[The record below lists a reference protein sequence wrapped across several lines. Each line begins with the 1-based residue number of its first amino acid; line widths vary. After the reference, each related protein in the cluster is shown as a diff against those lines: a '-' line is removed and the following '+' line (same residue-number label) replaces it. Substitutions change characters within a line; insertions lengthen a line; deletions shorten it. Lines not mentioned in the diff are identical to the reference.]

1 MCVLLRY
8 TLGWGPLGPWEGTFS
23 YPQALLETQ
32 VTETHPEGRSHQKW
46 PLWALP
52 APSMVHLRE
61 CRSSIQ
67 LSTVRFAASGLILE
81 LRTLWFQAVE
91 SPRRARCSTRAATEG
106 ILRSC
111 EAWLP
116 PDIYH
121 HPLPTTLIDAS
132 NPPLAGI
139 CEAFLTSFGRI
150 VDNTIVLLPFPRDRS
165 IGLMLAS
172 AAGEL
177 FPARSLPNPF
187 APNHSPTSMD

>member
-1 MCVLLRY
+1 MGRDFFPKLLWVRGSSHE
-8 TLGWGPLGPWEGTFS
+8 TPLRKEI
-23 YPQALLETQ
+23 Y
-32 VTETHPEGRSHQKW
+32 QKW